1 MNPRYELAP
10 QLKIYDI
17 IGIEWI
23 PHLMF
28 TQTRNFRS
36 EIVNTDCHGLR
47 FNEKPNLNQS
57 IFDKKTT
64 GKKSVLVGGSTAFGV
79 GSSSDQKTISSLL
92 SNSTDC
98 HFYNLGGRAFNGFQE
113 LILYQSLIGKLNGI
127 EKIVIFSGLNDLYF
141 FSGMNF
147 DDNFIGPLFFGK
159 QYFDT
164 MNKGHLSPLR
174 ALAKLL
180 LGSLISDKVNWGNIT
195 KDQLLKYILNPNFRK
210 DFNNTVLNPKA
221 HMTLED
227 IVLRNLSLWSAISRG
242 LDIKVYYFLQPFL
255 DWAKDPSREEFEII
269 EFIQRSTKNFLPFKI
284 LDKIKSLDQYY
295 SYQELLKTH
304 CDKLNIS
311 FFDCNQML
319 KENSTKTDFLFVDR
333 AHLNDNGNNL
343 VSNYIGDKIE

>member
-1 MNPRYELAP
+1 M
-10 QLKIYDI
+10 
-17 IGIEWI
+17 GIEFV

-36 EIVNTDCHGLR
+36 EIVNTDCCGLR

-57 IFDKKTT
+57 IFDGKIT
-64 GKKSVLVGGSTAFGV
+64 GKKSVLIGGSTAFGV

-92 SNSTDC
+92 SNSPNY

-113 LILYQSLIGKLNGI
+113 LILYQSLVGELNEI

-147 DDNFIGPLFFGK
+147 DDNFIGPFFFSK
-159 QYFDT
+159 QFFDG
-164 MNKGHLSPLR
+164 MDRGNLSPLR

-227 IVLRNLSLWSAISRG
+227 IVLRNLSLWSTLSRG

-255 DWAKDPSREEFEII
+255 GWGKDPSMEELEII
-269 EFIQRSTKNFLPFKI
+269 EFSQRNTKISSSHKI
-284 LDKIKSLDQYY
+284 MDKMKSLDQYY

-304 CDKLNIS
+304 CDKLQIS

-319 KENSTKTDFLFVDR
+319 KENSTKTDSLFVDR

-343 VSNYIGDKIE
+343 VSNYIGDNIE